1 MGKTM
6 TLREYLRLLDVL
18 GKWEFAKRCGCSLG
32 TLYKIAGMHRQ
43 AGPGLANRIVAA
55 SNNVV
60 ARSCLRFAEPSHA
73 GVATLPPP
81 LRGRKKAA
89 AASKLSYTHPDKVHE
104 SEGEVA

>member
-1 MGKTM
+1 MGKIM

-43 AGPGLANRIVAA
+43 AGPALADRIVAA

-60 ARSCLRFAEPSHA
+60 ARSCLRFAEPSES
-73 GVATLPPP
+73 GVAALPPA
-81 LRGRKKAA
+81 LRGRKKGRAT
-89 AASKLSYTHPDKVHE
+89 SDLSYTHPNTVHE